1 MKLSNSIN
9 DNMSPSQIY
18 AEINRRQ
25 ITAMM
30 LHRELSVMFSFLGLQ
45 GFKRWQEYRY
55 KKESEENIKMQF
67 HFIDYDNHLIPDMN
81 VDAIHIIPN
90 DWYNA
95 ENLNVSASTKKS
107 YVNRAMLEWQEW
119 EEETKEVLEHYY
131 MILLKQDRVC
141 DAKYVMCMLKDTSKE
156 LKKLERCMNKLKL
169 VDFDTV
175 YIAEIQEELH
185 NKYKK
190 KMGK

>member
-30 LHRELSVMFSFLGLQ
+30 LHKELSVMFSFLGLQ

-55 KKESEENIKMQF
+55 KKESDENIKMHF

-81 VDAIHIIPN
+81 VEAIHIIPN

-95 ENLNVSASTKKS
+95 ENLNVSANTKKS

-141 DAKYVMCMLKDTSKE
+141 DAEYIMCMLKDTSKE

-185 NKYKK
+185 DKYKK
-190 KMGK
+190 KMGE

>member
-1 MKLSNSIN
+1 MKLSNSIK

-55 KKESEENIKMQF
+55 KKESDENIKMQF

-141 DAKYVMCMLKDTSKE
+141 DAEYVMCMLKDTSKE

>member
-55 KKESEENIKMQF
+55 KKESDENIKMQF

-81 VDAIHIIPN
+81 VEAIHIIPN

-131 MILLKQDRVC
+131 MILLKQDNVC
-141 DAKYVMCMLKDTSKE
+141 DAEYVMCMLKDTSKE